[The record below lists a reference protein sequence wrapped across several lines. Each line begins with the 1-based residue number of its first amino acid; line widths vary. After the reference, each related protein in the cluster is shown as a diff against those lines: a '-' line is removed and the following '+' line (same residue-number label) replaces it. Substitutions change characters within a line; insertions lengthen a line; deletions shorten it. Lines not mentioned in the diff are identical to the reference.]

1 MAWPLG
7 GSGALLQECMIWVE
21 TRHSAVQR
29 EHMSWLPIREDEATM
44 LWSSWIARS
53 CRLFGI
59 AAPLVLASCAA
70 APQPGRTGPSC
81 LIAGSSEWCAWMNAM
96 PGADGKPMLIVT
108 GKVMVPTGG
117 YRPSLVLEQVAESHP
132 VQVFTRLHPNPPG
145 GGATQAIGT
154 HEVRSSWPMSTP
166 VGSVT
171 VRCGSRV
178 LAQISPIETAY

>member
-1 MAWPLG
+1 MLG
-7 GSGALLQECMIWVE
+7 
-21 TRHSAVQR
+21 
-29 EHMSWLPIREDEATM
+29 
-44 LWSSWIARS
+44 SSWIARS
-53 CRLFGI
+53 CRLISI
-59 AAPLVLASCAA
+59 AAPLALTSCVAVS
-70 APQPGRTGPSC
+70 QFGRTGPSC
-81 LIAGSSEWCAWMNAM
+81 PIAGSSNWSAWINAM
-96 PGADGKPMLIVT
+96 PGPDAEPMLIVT
-108 GKVMVPTGG
+108 GKVTVPTGG

-178 LAQISPIETAY
+178 LAQISPIGIAN